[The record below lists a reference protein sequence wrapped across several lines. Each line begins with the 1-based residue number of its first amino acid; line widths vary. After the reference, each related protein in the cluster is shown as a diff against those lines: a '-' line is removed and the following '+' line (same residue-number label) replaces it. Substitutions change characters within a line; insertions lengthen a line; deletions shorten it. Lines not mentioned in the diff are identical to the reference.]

1 MALPVD
7 TTHIPSWQRWRW
19 LVFGAAAIAGVLALA
34 LAWKFLVPHA
44 GPEQDV
50 AIVEATAQ
58 ARASR
63 EAGIAVEE
71 KLRKTPNAGDLR
83 VALAGLLL
91 DRGDPRGAAIE
102 AQKALKAGMA
112 TALPVRVHALIRSG
126 DAKAASAE
134 MMSLPDNADTRRLQG
149 DLLLL
154 QGNWSAAQAAYRSA
168 LVLDAGNVP
177 ALLGLAEAL
186 DRLGDIA
193 GAKAQIDMAVKA
205 APPSAEA
212 QVALV
217 AWQLAHASPAVARTT
232 LREAARVAGEAGKI
246 QQAAAAWTSIADI
259 DFAAGNVKAADVAAT
274 VLMRLLPGTAATEL
288 RRARA
293 DLLLG
298 KPAAAEERLRRLLRQ
313 SPDNDQAQLYLGV
326 ASKALGKPE
335 AARMYLA
342 AAANSTRTEVPA
354 RRMLGRMLLAAGQA
368 EDAVRLVQENEGAT
382 DSDLLALGGR
392 ASLLTGDT
400 DAALDYFRRSVGAAP
415 QDVRR
420 QLDLA
425 RALLSADKAQE
436 AIVVLDSIK
445 VSAAQEPERLVLR
458 TAALL
463 RAGQREAAMAGMRS
477 LASSR
482 PQDVDAQWLAARG
495 FVLAG
500 DPVAARATVQR
511 VTQLSP
517 QDAGAFTALGLLSL
531 ATRDLAAAQQ
541 ALDRALQ
548 LDPKKPEAL
557 YARANLAV
565 LRGDAAG
572 AEQWLSKAAVAA
584 PKALPP
590 RIGLVRLALARGDV
604 AGAEKRLKELH
615 GVAPANAIVVDM
627 LDAEWLELKGDRSAA
642 LSAWQHLAQA
652 NPNSAEIQARLGAA
666 LVRAG
671 KLVEAKARVKQA
683 VAADGANVAALTASG
698 DLAMRNGDA
707 RTASEV
713 YGRAV
718 ALAPSRSLAIR
729 QFAALRALRSAQA
742 DQPLRD
748 WLQRRPA
755 DLTVRLALANSLEEN
770 GKAAEAMAELE
781 LVLKE
786 KPGHPGAAN
795 NLAWLKLQAGDV
807 QGALVLAKTAVAAAP
822 KQFEFVDTYA
832 TALAKAGRSAEA
844 KALLQQGQSAQPADK
859 RYGERLAAL
868 GLR

>member
-19 LVFGAAAIAGVLALA
+19 VVFGAAAIAGVLALA
-34 LAWKFLVPHA
+34 LAWKFLLPHS

-50 AIVEATAQ
+50 AITEATTQ

-83 VALAGLLL
+83 LTLAGLLL

-102 AQKALKAGMA
+102 AQKAVKAGNA
-112 TALPVRVHALIRSG
+112 AARPVRVHALIRSG
-126 DAKAASAE
+126 DAKTAAAE
-134 MMSLPDNADTRRLQG
+134 MASLPDNADTRRLQG
-149 DLLLL
+149 DLKLL
-154 QGNWSAAQAAYRSA
+154 QGEWAAAQAAYRSA

-186 DRLGDIA
+186 ERTGDAA
-193 GAKAQIDMAVKA
+193 GAKAQIDAAVKA
-205 APPSAEA
+205 GAKSAEA
-212 QVALV
+212 QVAFGM
-217 AWQLAHASPAVARTT
+217 WQLVHASPAVARAT
-232 LREAARVAGEAGKI
+232 LREAARRAGEAGKL
-246 QQAAAAWTSIADI
+246 QQAASAWISIADI
-259 DFAAGNVKAADVAAT
+259 DFAAGNVKAADVDAS
-274 VLMRLLPGTAATEL
+274 VLMRLLPGTAAVEL

-298 KPAAAEERLRRLLRQ
+298 KPAAAEERLRRLLRL
-313 SPDNDQAQLYLGV
+313 SPDDDQAQLYLGV
-326 ASKALGKPE
+326 ASQALGKPQ

-342 AAANSTRTEVPA
+342 AAANSGRTEVPA
-354 RRMLGRMLLAAGQA
+354 RRMLGRMLLAAGQPD
-368 EDAVRLVQENEGAT
+368 EAVRLVHENEGAA

-400 DAALDYFRRSVGAAP
+400 DAALDYFRRSVASAP

-425 RALLSADKAQE
+425 RAYLTAGKAQE
-436 AIVVLDSIK
+436 ALGVLDGVK
-445 VSAAQEPERLVLR
+445 VAAAQEPERQVLR

-463 RAGQREAAMAGMRS
+463 QAGQREAAVAGMRT
-477 LASSR
+477 LAAGR

-495 FVLAG
+495 FILAG
-500 DPVAARATVQR
+500 DPAAAHAAVLR

-517 QDAGAFTALGLLSL
+517 QDAGAFTALGLLSM
-531 ATRDLAAAQQ
+531 ATRDLAAAEK

-565 LRGDAAG
+565 VRNDATG
-572 AEQWLSKAAVAA
+572 AEQWLIKAAAAA
-584 PKALPP
+584 PKAMLP
-590 RIGLVRLALARGDV
+590 RVGLVRLAMARGDV

-615 GVAPANAIVVDM
+615 GVAPANAIGVDM
-627 LDAEWLELKGDRSAA
+627 LEAEWLEMKGDRGAA
-642 LSAWQHLAQA
+642 LSAWQQLAEA
-652 NPNSAEIQARLGAA
+652 NPKSAEIQAHLGAA
-666 LVRAG
+666 LVRSG

-683 VAADGANVAALTASG
+683 VAADGANVAALTAAG

-707 RTASEV
+707 REANEV
-713 YGRAV
+713 YGRAA
-718 ALAPSRSLAIR
+718 ALAPSRALAIR

-748 WLQRRPA
+748 WLQRQPT
-755 DLTVRLALANSLEEN
+755 DLTVRLALANSLEES

-781 LVLKE
+781 RVLKD

-807 QGALVLAKTAVAAAP
+807 QGALALAKTAVEAAP